1 MLSQIKASLSQCKKI
16 WNEHQI
22 SLQISLELQE
32 HSAYKIFLFPRG
44 WFYDKRTEQKLEFV
58 DVRNGEHVSI
68 QLSLQVEDPKDS
80 TLTFSSSFHSK
91 CKNSTLT
98 SSTEI
103 LCLRGLLTVN
113 LIPASTMTRH
123 PKCFIPD
130 NCGCWPIYRRLFS
143 GFRGQDPRGISPEC
157 QVHLTLPWWDLP
169 RQPDP
174 LHRHQSLRDGSAA
187 SP

>member
-1 MLSQIKASLSQCKKI
+1 MQNKLC
-16 WNEHQI
+16 NEHQI

-68 QLSLQVEDPKDS
+68 QLSLQVENPKDS
-80 TLTFSSSFHSK
+80 TLTISSFHSK

-103 LCLRGLLTVN
+103 LCLRGPLT
-113 LIPASTMTRH
+113 LTMTRH
-123 PKCFIPD
+123 LIP
-130 NCGCWPIYRRLFS
+130 FHS
-143 GFRGQDPRGISPEC
+143 
-157 QVHLTLPWWDLP
+157 
-169 RQPDP
+169 
-174 LHRHQSLRDGSAA
+174 
-187 SP
+187 

>member
-1 MLSQIKASLSQCKKI
+1 MQVCHNAKKI
-16 WNEHQI
+16 CNKH
-22 SLQISLELQE
+22 QISLELQE

-68 QLSLQVEDPKDS
+68 QLSLQVEDRVR

-113 LIPASTMTRH
+113 LIQASTMTR
-123 PKCFIPD
+123 
-130 NCGCWPIYRRLFS
+130 
-143 GFRGQDPRGISPEC
+143 
-157 QVHLTLPWWDLP
+157 
-169 RQPDP
+169 
-174 LHRHQSLRDGSAA
+174 
-187 SP
+187 

>member
-1 MLSQIKASLSQCKKI
+1 MQNKI
-16 WNEHQI
+16 CNKDQT
-22 SLQISLELQE
+22 SLQIFLELQE

-113 LIPASTMTRH
+113 LIQASTMTRQH
-123 PKCFIPD
+123 ICFH
-130 NCGCWPIYRRLFS
+130 F
-143 GFRGQDPRGISPEC
+143 
-157 QVHLTLPWWDLP
+157 
-169 RQPDP
+169 
-174 LHRHQSLRDGSAA
+174 
-187 SP
+187 